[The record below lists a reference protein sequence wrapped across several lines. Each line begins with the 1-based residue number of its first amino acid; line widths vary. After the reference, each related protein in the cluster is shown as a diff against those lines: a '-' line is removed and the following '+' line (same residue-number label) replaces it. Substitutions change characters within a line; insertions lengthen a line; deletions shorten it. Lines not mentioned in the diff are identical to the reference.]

1 MRADAEDADGPHWA
15 REGDGRRLKV
25 GAFMRKWN
33 IDELPQFWNVLK
45 GEPNALRETGLSQM
59 SSVVRS

>member
-1 MRADAEDADGPHWA
+1 MRVDAEDEDGPQWA
-15 REGDGRRLKV
+15 KEADGRRLKV